1 MGPSGQSIRSM
12 SRNQHEH
19 VSPSCEREP
28 RRGHLRTRAG
38 FNRQAETPP
47 WIRSGTVVELD
58 RRQVE
63 QHTAGP
69 SIALPVAS
77 SGRKQIA
84 TILGRAES
92 PNHCAW

>member
-1 MGPSGQSIRSM
+1 MDVSTIPLNSGQRRSPEADANRLIPNECQPMGPSGQSIRSM

-47 WIRSGTVVELD
+47 WIRSGTVVELN
-58 RRQVE
+58 RCQVE
-63 QHTAGP
+63 QDTA
-69 SIALPVAS
+69 
-77 SGRKQIA
+77 
-84 TILGRAES
+84 
-92 PNHCAW
+92 